1 MRCFGTDGV
10 RGRVG
15 QAPMTV
21 DFALRLASA
30 AARVL
35 APAGGRVLIG
45 KDTRLSG
52 YLFESALE
60 AGFVAAGV
68 DVMLIGPLPTP
79 GIAYMTQRLGCSFG
93 VVISASHNSYED
105 NGIKFFDATGS
116 KLSDEIEALIE
127 RSIDEPVITQ
137 ESQHLGRA
145 VRIDRSRTQY
155 QEFCAS
161 TIPAG
166 MNLRG
171 FKIVIDCANGA
182 GYKVAPRVLADL
194 GAEIVPIG
202 CSPNGRNI
210 NDGCGSTAPELL
222 QLTVPGVRAQVGIA
236 LDGDGDRVVMVDEL
250 GRCVDGD
257 QLLYILAT
265 ARHAVGEIKGPVV
278 GTVMSNLGL
287 EHALVERGIEFR
299 RAQVGD
305 RHVLSMLNETG
316 GTLGGETSGHI
327 LCLDKTTTGDGL
339 VSALQVLAVMK
350 STGAG
355 LAELTAPMRR
365 YPQVLLNVRV
375 AGRFDPMTKPSVL
388 AVVEAVQ
395 RRFEGRGRI
404 VLRASGTEPVIRVM
418 VEGADAGLVKKGA
431 REIAAA
437 VEAAAGVPVAA
448 GDGAVAVDGGEAGA
462 GHPALGTEAVGE
474 ATAETWSGLAVTGRR
489 S

>member
-1 MRCFGTDGV
+1 MSSKYFGTDGV

-21 DFALRLASA
+21 DMALRLASA

-35 APAGGRVLIG
+35 APRGGRVLIG
-45 KDTRLSG
+45 KDTRVSG
-52 YLFESALE
+52 YMFESALE

-79 GIAYMTQRLGCSFG
+79 GIAYMTQRLACSFG
-93 VVISASHNSYED
+93 VVISASHNAYED

-116 KLSDEIEALIE
+116 KLSDEVESQIEGLI
-127 RSIDEPVITQ
+127 DGLVVTQ
-137 ESQHLGRA
+137 ESQLLGKA
-145 VRIDRSRTQY
+145 IRIDRSRVQY

-171 FKIVIDCANGA
+171 FKIVVDCANGA

-222 QLTVPGVRAQVGIA
+222 QLTVSGVRAQVGLA

-265 ARHAVGEIKGPVV
+265 ARRARGELHGPVV

-287 EHALVERGIEFR
+287 EHAFAERGIEFR

-305 RHVLSMLNETG
+305 RYVLAMLNEVG

-339 VSALQVLAVMK
+339 ICALQVLAVMK
-350 STGAG
+350 HTGAG
-355 LAELTAPMRR
+355 LAELSAAMHK

-375 AGRFDPMTKPSVL
+375 ARRFDPMTEPKVIEV
-388 AVVEAVQ
+388 ADKVE
-395 RRFEGRGRI
+395 RRFNGRGRI

-418 VEGADAGLVKKGA
+418 VEGQDASLVKQGA
-431 REIAAA
+431 RDIAAV
-437 VEAAAGVPVAA
+437 VESVAK
-448 GDGAVAVDGGEAGA
+448 
-462 GHPALGTEAVGE
+462 HQ
-474 ATAETWSGLAVTGRR
+474 
-489 S
+489 

>member
-1 MRCFGTDGV
+1 MKYFGTDGV

-15 QAPMTV
+15 EAPMTV
-21 DFALRLASA
+21 DFTLKLASA

-35 APAGGRVLIG
+35 APGGGRVLIG

-52 YLFESALE
+52 YMFESALE

-93 VVISASHNSYED
+93 VVISASHNLYQD

-116 KLSDEIEALIE
+116 KLSDRVEQEIECLL
-127 RSIDEPVITQ
+127 DLPVVTQ
-137 ESQHLGRA
+137 ESPHLGKA
-145 VRIDRSRTQY
+145 VRIDRSRSQY
-155 QEFCAS
+155 QDFCAS
-161 TIPAG
+161 TIPAA
-166 MNLRG
+166 MDLNG

-210 NDGCGSTAPELL
+210 NDGCGSMAPELL
-222 QLTVPGVRAQVGIA
+222 QLTVAGVRAQVGLA
-236 LDGDGDRVVMVDEL
+236 LDGDGDRVVMVDAL

-257 QLLYILAT
+257 QLLFILAT
-265 ARHAVGEIKGPVV
+265 ARRASGELKGPVV

-287 EHALVERGIEFR
+287 EHALSERNIEFL

-305 RHVLSMLNETG
+305 RNVLAMLNEAG
-316 GTLGGETSGHI
+316 GRLGGETSGHI

-339 VSALQVLAVMK
+339 ISALQVLAIMK
-350 STGAG
+350 QSGAG
-355 LAELTAPMRR
+355 LAELAAGMRK
-365 YPQVLLNVRV
+365 YPQVLMNVRV
-375 AGRFDPMTKPSVL
+375 AKRFDPLTEPKLV
-388 AVVEAVQ
+388 AVVAEVE
-395 RRFEGRGRI
+395 RRFDGRGRI

-418 VEGADAGLVKKGA
+418 VEGSDAALVKKA
-431 REIAAA
+431 AQDIAAV
-437 VEAAAGVPVAA
+437 VEAVSAAK
-448 GDGAVAVDGGEAGA
+448 
-462 GHPALGTEAVGE
+462 
-474 ATAETWSGLAVTGRR
+474 S
-489 S
+489 

>member
-1 MRCFGTDGV
+1 MSNYFGTDGV

-15 QAPMTV
+15 QSPMTV

-35 APAGGRVLIG
+35 APRGGRVLIG

-93 VVISASHNSYED
+93 VVISASHNAYQD
-105 NGIKFFDATGS
+105 NGIKFFDSQGS
-116 KLSDEIEALIE
+116 KLSDEVESRIEEL
-127 RSIDEPVITQ
+127 IDEPVVTQ

-145 VRIDRSRTQY
+145 TRIDRSRVQY

-161 TIPAG
+161 TLPAG
-166 MNLRG
+166 MNLAG
-171 FKIVIDCANGA
+171 CKIVVDCANGA

-236 LDGDGDRVVMVDEL
+236 LDGDGDRVVMVDAL
-250 GRCVDGD
+250 GRTVDGD
-257 QLLYILAT
+257 QLLFILANDRQS
-265 ARHAVGEIKGPVV
+265 AGQLRGPVV

-287 EHALVERGIEFR
+287 EQSLAARGIEFR

-305 RHVLSMLNETG
+305 RHVLAMLNETG

-339 VSALQVLAVMK
+339 ICALQVLGIMRR
-350 STGAG
+350 SGAG
-355 LAELTAPMRR
+355 LAELTAAMPK
-365 YPQVLLNVRV
+365 YPHVLLNVKV
-375 AGRFDPMTKPSVL
+375 ATRFDPLTEPSVL
-388 AVVEAVQ
+388 EATAAVE
-395 RRFEGRGRI
+395 RRFNGHGRI

-418 VEGADAGLVKKGA
+418 VEGDDAALVKRGA
-431 REIAAA
+431 REIASV
-437 VEAAAGVPVAA
+437 VEAAA
-448 GDGAVAVDGGEAGA
+448 
-462 GHPALGTEAVGE
+462 L
-474 ATAETWSGLAVTGRR
+474 RR
-489 S
+489 

>member
-21 DFALRLASA
+21 DFALKLASA

-35 APAGGRVLIG
+35 APTGGRVLIG
-45 KDTRLSG
+45 KDTRVSG

-116 KLSDEIEALIE
+116 KLSDRVEREIENLLELA
-127 RSIDEPVITQ
+127 VVTQ
-137 ESQHLGRA
+137 ESQLLGKA
-145 VRIDRSRTQY
+145 IRIDRSRTQY
-155 QEFCAS
+155 QDFCAS
-161 TIPAG
+161 TIQAG
-166 MNLRG
+166 MNLKG

-182 GYKVAPRVLADL
+182 GYKVAPRVFADL

-210 NDGCGSTAPELL
+210 NDSCGSTAPELL
-222 QLTVPGVRAQVGIA
+222 QLTVPGVRAQLGIA
-236 LDGDGDRVVMVDEL
+236 LDGDGDRVMMVDEL

-257 QLLYILAT
+257 QLLYVLAR
-265 ARHAVGEIKGPVV
+265 ARHAQGALTGPVV

-287 EHALVERGIEFR
+287 EQALGKLGIEFR

-305 RHVLSMLNETG
+305 RYVLAMLQEVG
-316 GTLGGETSGHI
+316 GALGGETSGHI
-327 LCLDKTTTGDGL
+327 LCLDKTTTGDGMIT
-339 VSALQVLAVMK
+339 ALQVLAVMK
-350 STGAG
+350 DAQAG
-355 LAELTAPMRR
+355 LAELCAPMTR
-365 YPQVLLNVRV
+365 YPQVLLNVKV
-375 AGRFDPMTKPSVL
+375 ARRFDPMTSHEVL
-388 AVVEAVQ
+388 EVVASLE
-395 RRFEGRGRI
+395 RRLNGRGRI
-404 VLRASGTEPVIRVM
+404 VLR
-418 VEGADAGLVKKGA
+418 
-431 REIAAA
+431 
-437 VEAAAGVPVAA
+437 
-448 GDGAVAVDGGEAGA
+448 
-462 GHPALGTEAVGE
+462 
-474 ATAETWSGLAVTGRR
+474 
-489 S
+489 